1 MSRHSMIIR
10 VQRITSCFI
19 LASAALP
26 ASVAAQVYI
35 GRDIPHRGNVAI
47 SGGAAWSGGYDLGS
61 ASADETRNTG
71 TGTGPFVLFSASSKA
86 DPSVGLQ
93 GKLGVFLASSVSVE
107 GGVFVARPKIST
119 RLTGDAES
127 APDLTATE
135 TLTRLVVDGS
145 VLFHLTGVSFGG
157 GRGVPFV
164 IAGGGYLR
172 DAHEKNEV
180 IETGHE
186 FHVGGGIQYWFGDGT
201 HRFGIRAD
209 AAVSSRTGGA
219 DGADTTRT
227 VPMVAGSIA
236 YLF

>member
-1 MSRHSMIIR
+1 MSHHSLIVRARRM
-10 VQRITSCFI
+10 TSWLI

-35 GRDIPHRGNVAI
+35 GHDVPHRGNVAI

-93 GKLGVFLASSVSVE
+93 GRLGVYLASAVSVE
-107 GGVFVARPKIST
+107 GGVFVARTNIST

-127 APDLTATE
+127 APDVTATE

-145 VLFHLTGVSFGG
+145 VLFHLTGASFGE

-164 IAGGGYLR
+164 MGGGGYLR

-186 FHVGGGIQYWFGDGT
+186 FHIGGGMHYWLGEGKR
-201 HRFGIRAD
+201 RFGVRAD
-209 AAVSSRTGGA
+209 AAVSWRTGGA
-219 DGADTTRT
+219 DGVDTTRT
-227 VPMVAGSIA
+227 MPMVAGSIA

>member
-1 MSRHSMIIR
+1 MIVR
-10 VQRITSCFI
+10 LQRMTSCFI
-19 LASAALP
+19 LASAVLP
-26 ASVAAQVYI
+26 ATVRAQVYI
-35 GRDIPHRGNVAI
+35 GHDIPHRGNVAI
-47 SGGAAWSGGYDLGS
+47 SGGAVWSGGYDLGS

-93 GKLGVFLASSVSVE
+93 GRLGVYLASSVSVE
-107 GGVFVARPKIST
+107 GGVFVARPNIST

-145 VLFHLTGVSFGG
+145 VLFHLSGASFGG

-164 IAGGGYLR
+164 TGGGGYLR

-186 FHVGGGIQYWFGDGT
+186 FHVGGGMHYWFGEGK
-201 HRFGIRAD
+201 HRFGVRAD
-209 AAVSSRTGGA
+209 AAVSWRTGGA